1 MARRILAIIA
11 IYLAT
16 CVAWMALAV
25 LTEHRT
31 HSTQEELRTQVADLY
46 GEEHHTM
53 APEVY
58 YEAARTIVDDSAN
71 SPGDMAR
78 GWNEKVVHSSRVTV
92 VPESSDILVN
102 LELDQRRKGLLW
114 YSTYRV
120 GFHGDYLIKNN
131 TSERREY
138 VIGFTFPTTQAI
150 YDNFVFRVGHQDVA
164 LEGLEEGVLSSRVP
178 LAPGEEKAFT
188 IGYDSRGLNRWLY
201 VPGRGVSQVK
211 DFTLTMVTDFKAID
225 FPPGTISPTS
235 KAPVGDGWELVWRH
249 DNLISGFTL
258 GIKMPSRINP
268 GPLASQITLFAPVSL
283 LFFFFVIFILSVLR
297 DIKIHPMN
305 YFFLAAAFF
314 SFHLL
319 FAYLADHM
327 DVHLAFAISSAVSVA
342 LVVSYLRLVVG
353 PRFAF
358 REAAIAQL
366 VYLVLFSYA
375 HFFKG
380 FTGLCVTVGSI
391 LTLAA
396 LMQFTGRIDWEERF
410 RR

>member
-1 MARRILAIIA
+1 MTRRILAIIA

-25 LTEHRT
+25 LTEQRT
-31 HSTQEELRTQVADLY
+31 HSTQSELRRQVADLY

-53 APEVY
+53 APDIY
-58 YEAARTIVDDSAN
+58 YEVVRTIGDDPASL
-71 SPGDMAR
+71 PDTTR
-78 GWNEKVVHSSRVTV
+78 GWAEKDRVTV
-92 VPESSDILVN
+92 VPESSDIQVN

-120 GFHGDYLIKNN
+120 GFRGDYIIKNN
-131 TSERREY
+131 TSEPREY

-150 YDNFVFRVGHQDVA
+150 YDNFVFRVGYRNVA
-164 LEGLEEGVLSSRVP
+164 LEGLEEGVVSSRVR
-178 LAPGEEKAFT
+178 LLPGEEETFT
-188 IGYDSRGLNRWLY
+188 IGYDSRGLDRWLY

-211 DFTLTMVTDFKAID
+211 DFTLTMITDFKAID

-235 KAPVGDGWELVWRH
+235 KTPVGNGWELVWRH
-249 DNLISGFTL
+249 DNLISGFKL
-258 GIKMPSRINP
+258 GMEMPSRINP

-319 FAYLADHM
+319 FAYLADHV
-327 DVHLAFAISSAVSVA
+327 DVHLTFAISSAVSVA

-366 VYLVLFSYA
+366 LYLVLFSYA

-380 FTGLCVTVGSI
+380 FTGLAVTLGSI

-396 LMQFTGRIDWEERF
+396 LMQLTGKIDWEERF